1 MSQGRAISEKS
12 LEDFLTLLREV
23 PNVTRAARTLGHA
36 PSSFRK
42 YKKINKEFSD
52 AWDEA
57 LEESIERME
66 QEVHRRAIDGIDEP
80 LTHQG
85 SFTYQYEFDSTGR
98 VVKDESG
105 IPKLK
110 MDANGQPA
118 IATVKKYSDQLA
130 MFLLKAHRPERYRER
145 SEVNV
150 SNPDGSLTLTESEKA
165 AKLAAIIATAQA
177 RQANDASDLV

>member
-1 MSQGRAISEKS
+1 MSQGRAIPEKS

-42 YKKINKEFSD
+42 YKMINKEFSD

-85 SFTYQYEFDSTGR
+85 SFTYQYETDEQGR
-98 VVKDESG
+98 VVKDADG

-110 MDANGQPA
+110 LGKDGQPA
-118 IATVKKYSDQLA
+118 ITTVKKYSDQLA